1 MVGLQQG
8 RVAFD
13 NPPTRSPRK
22 SLAASTA
29 GRSPTRAASRSANP
43 HGRRTAQIAAT
54 AGAADW
60 SGFIVTV
67 TVGVLVVWAWVA
79 TDIDTGR
86 LADSGGRIA
95 RLSGPHVSARL
106 VGAADRG
113 GCVAGNLSHRPARHR
128 RQRRA
133 VADSRRPGVTLV
145 TPPFVHVP
153 LKWLLAA
160 IRAIPLILVAM
171 LMVGAV
177 GLGPLPGILAIAFHS
192 TGMLA
197 KFYAEAIESI
207 PPGSLAALD
216 SAGATWLQKLRFG
229 AWPLIAPDL
238 VRDTLF
244 RFELNI
250 RESLVLGLVGAG
262 GIGFYIQTYVRTF
275 QYDKAATLTIVVVI
289 FVVLIELLNHVVRR
303 H

>member
-1 MVGLQQG
+1 M
-8 RVAFD
+8 
-13 NPPTRSPRK
+13 
-22 SLAASTA
+22 
-29 GRSPTRAASRSANP
+29 
-43 HGRRTAQIAAT
+43 
-54 AGAADW
+54 
-60 SGFIVTV
+60 VTV
-67 TVGVLVVWAWVA
+67 TVGALVVWAWVA
-79 TDIDTGR
+79 TDIDAGR
-86 LADSGGRIA
+86 VADSGDRIGAFFDRMFPPDWSVLPTVIQGSLETFHIALLGTVASIVLSLVLGVLAA
-95 RLSGPHVSARL
+95 RS
-106 VGAADRG
+106 
-113 GCVAGNLSHRPARHR
+113 
-128 RQRRA
+128 
-133 VADSRRPGVTLV
+133 V
-145 TPPFVHVP
+145 TPPVIHVP
-153 LKWLLAA
+153 LKWLLAT

-197 KFYAEAIESI
+197 KFYAEAIESL
-207 PPGSLAALD
+207 PAGSLAALD

-229 AWPLIAPDL
+229 AWPLIAPDM

-289 FVVLIELLNHVVRR
+289 FVVLIELLNHVVRAALK
-303 H
+303 

>member
-1 MVGLQQG
+1 MG
-8 RVAFD
+8 AE
-13 NPPTRSPRK
+13 
-22 SLAASTA
+22 
-29 GRSPTRAASRSANP
+29 RAARQDR
-43 HGRRTAQIAAT
+43 HRTS
-54 AGAADW
+54 DW
-60 SGFIVTV
+60 SGFTITL

-79 TDIDTGR
+79 SDIDTQR
-86 LADSGGRIA
+86 LADSSGRIA
-95 RLSGPHVSARL
+95 EFLDRMFPPDWSVLPTVVDASLETFRIALLGTVASVLLSL
-106 VGAADRG
+106 VLGILA
-113 GCVAGNLSHRPARHR
+113 
-128 RQRRA
+128 
-133 VADSRRPGVTLV
+133 SRSV

-153 LKWLLAA
+153 LKWMLAA

-207 PPGSLAALD
+207 PTGSLAALD

-229 AWPLIAPDL
+229 AWPLVAPDL

-289 FVVLIELLNHVVRR
+289 FVILIELVNHVVRAALK
-303 H
+303 

>member
-1 MVGLQQG
+1 MEAEHARPQH
-8 RVAFD
+8 R
-13 NPPTRSPRK
+13 
-22 SLAASTA
+22 
-29 GRSPTRAASRSANP
+29 
-43 HGRRTAQIAAT
+43 HRT
-54 AGAADW
+54 ADW
-60 SGFIVTV
+60 SSFTV
-67 TVGVLVVWAWVA
+67 TLTVGALVVWAWVA
-79 TDIDTGR
+79 SDIDTQR

-95 RLSGPHVSARL
+95 DFLDRMFPPDWSVLPTVVDASLETFRIALLGTVASVLLSL
-106 VGAADRG
+106 VLGILA
-113 GCVAGNLSHRPARHR
+113 
-128 RQRRA
+128 
-133 VADSRRPGVTLV
+133 SRSV

-197 KFYAEAIESI
+197 KFYAEAIEGI
-207 PPGSLAALD
+207 PAGSLAALD

-229 AWPLIAPDL
+229 AWPLVAPDL

-275 QYDKAATLTIVVVI
+275 QYDKAATLTLVVVI
-289 FVVLIELLNHVVRR
+289 FVILIELLNHVVRAALR
-303 H
+303 

>member
-1 MVGLQQG
+1 MSTEQNVP
-8 RVAFD
+8 A
-13 NPPTRSPRK
+13 PRQ
-22 SLAASTA
+22 
-29 GRSPTRAASRSANP
+29 RAAE
-43 HGRRTAQIAAT
+43 
-54 AGAADW
+54 W
-60 SGFIVTV
+60 SGFMVTV
-67 TVGVLVVWAWVA
+67 TVGALVVWAWVA
-79 TDIDTGR
+79 TDIDAGR
-86 LADSGGRIA
+86 IADSGDRIGAFFDRMFPPDWSVLPTVIQGSLETFHIALLGTVASIVLSLVLGVLAA
-95 RLSGPHVSARL
+95 RS
-106 VGAADRG
+106 
-113 GCVAGNLSHRPARHR
+113 
-128 RQRRA
+128 
-133 VADSRRPGVTLV
+133 V
-145 TPPFVHVP
+145 TPPFIHVP
-153 LKWLLAA
+153 LKWLLAT

-197 KFYAEAIESI
+197 KFYAEAIESL
-207 PPGSLAALD
+207 PAGSLAALD

-229 AWPLIAPDL
+229 AWPLIAPNM

-289 FVVLIELLNHVVRR
+289 FVVLIELLNHVVRAALK
-303 H
+303 

>member
-1 MVGLQQG
+1 M
-8 RVAFD
+8 
-13 NPPTRSPRK
+13 
-22 SLAASTA
+22 TA
-29 GRSPTRAASRSANP
+29 GPNTQ
-43 HGRRTAQIAAT
+43 AQRPRV
-54 AGAADW
+54 ADW
-60 SGFIVTV
+60 SGFMVSL
-67 TVGVLVVWAWVA
+67 TVGVLVVWAWIA
-79 TDIDTGR
+79 TDVDTGR
-86 LADSGGRIA
+86 LADSGSRIGAFLDRMFPPDWSVLPTVIEGSLETFHIALLGTIASVVLSLVLGVLAA
-95 RLSGPHVSARL
+95 R
-106 VGAADRG
+106 
-113 GCVAGNLSHRPARHR
+113 
-128 RQRRA
+128 
-133 VADSRRPGVTLV
+133 TV
-145 TPPFVHVP
+145 TPRFIHMP

-207 PPGSLAALD
+207 PAGSLAALD
-216 SAGATWLQKLRFG
+216 SAGATWIQKLRFG

-289 FVVLIELLNHVVRR
+289 FVVLIELLNHVVRAALK
-303 H
+303 

>member
-1 MVGLQQG
+1 M
-8 RVAFD
+8 
-13 NPPTRSPRK
+13 TT
-22 SLAASTA
+22 STA
-29 GRSPTRAASRSANP
+29 PPERRQRST
-43 HGRRTAQIAAT
+43 
-54 AGAADW
+54 DW
-60 SGFIVTV
+60 SGFAVTL
-67 TVGVLVVWAWVA
+67 TIGALVVWAYVA
-79 TDIDTGR
+79 TDIEASR
-86 LADSGGRIA
+86 IVDSGGRIGAFLDRMFPPDWSVLPTVIDSSLETFYIALLGTAASVVASLVLGVLAA
-95 RLSGPHVSARL
+95 RS
-106 VGAADRG
+106 
-113 GCVAGNLSHRPARHR
+113 
-128 RQRRA
+128 
-133 VADSRRPGVTLV
+133 V
-145 TPPFVHVP
+145 TPAFVHLP

-197 KFYAEAIESI
+197 KFYAEAIEGI

-216 SAGATWLQKLRFG
+216 SAGATWMQKLRFG
-229 AWPLIAPDL
+229 AWPLISPDL

-275 QYDKAATLTIVVVI
+275 QYDKAATLTIVVVL
-289 FVVLIELLNHVVRR
+289 FVVLIELLNHVVRAALK
-303 H
+303 

>member
-1 MVGLQQG
+1 MTTEQNTQPQRP
-8 RVAFD
+8 RV
-13 NPPTRSPRK
+13 
-22 SLAASTA
+22 
-29 GRSPTRAASRSANP
+29 
-43 HGRRTAQIAAT
+43 
-54 AGAADW
+54 ADW
-60 SGFIVTV
+60 SGFMVTA

-86 LADSGGRIA
+86 LADSGGRIGAFLDRMFPPDWSVLPTVIEGSLETFQIALLGTVASVAMSLVLGVLAA
-95 RLSGPHVSARL
+95 R
-106 VGAADRG
+106 
-113 GCVAGNLSHRPARHR
+113 
-128 RQRRA
+128 
-133 VADSRRPGVTLV
+133 TV
-145 TPPFVHVP
+145 TPPIVHMP

-197 KFYAEAIESI
+197 KFYAEAIEGI
-207 PPGSLAALD
+207 PAGSLAALD
-216 SAGATWLQKLRFG
+216 SAGATWVQKLRFG

-289 FVVLIELLNHVVRR
+289 FVVLIELVNHVVRAAMK
-303 H
+303 

>member
-1 MVGLQQG
+1 MVTDTG
-8 RVAFD
+8 
-13 NPPTRSPRK
+13 
-22 SLAASTA
+22 
-29 GRSPTRAASRSANP
+29 TRARHHRSAE
-43 HGRRTAQIAAT
+43 
-54 AGAADW
+54 W
-60 SGFIVTV
+60 SGFAVTLG
-67 TVGVLVVWAWVA
+67 VGAVLLWAWIA

-86 LADSGGRIA
+86 LADSGSRIGAFLERMFPPDWSVLPTVVDGALETFHIALLGTAASVVLSLVLGVLAA
-95 RLSGPHVSARL
+95 RS
-106 VGAADRG
+106 
-113 GCVAGNLSHRPARHR
+113 
-128 RQRRA
+128 
-133 VADSRRPGVTLV
+133 V
-145 TPPFVHVP
+145 TPPFIHAP

-197 KFYAEAIESI
+197 KFYSEAIEGI
-207 PPGSLAALD
+207 PAGTLAALD
-216 SAGATWLQKLRFG
+216 SSGATWPQKLRFG

-262 GIGFYIQTYVRTF
+262 GIGFYIQTYVRSF

-289 FVVLIELLNHVVRR
+289 FVVLIELVNHLVRSALK
-303 H
+303 